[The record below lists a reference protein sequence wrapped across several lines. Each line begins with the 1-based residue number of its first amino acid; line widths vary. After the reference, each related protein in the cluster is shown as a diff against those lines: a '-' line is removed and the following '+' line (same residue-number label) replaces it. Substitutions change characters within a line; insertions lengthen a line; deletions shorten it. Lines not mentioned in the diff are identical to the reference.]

1 MNIPTG
7 GLLVGGLT
15 KTWTSDGLEVW
26 FALSVTLNTNVYN
39 PSSKLDS
46 LGYGVRVS

>member
-15 KTWTSDGLEVW
+15 KTCTSDGLDV
-26 FALSVTLNTNVYN
+26 
-39 PSSKLDS
+39 
-46 LGYGVRVS
+46 